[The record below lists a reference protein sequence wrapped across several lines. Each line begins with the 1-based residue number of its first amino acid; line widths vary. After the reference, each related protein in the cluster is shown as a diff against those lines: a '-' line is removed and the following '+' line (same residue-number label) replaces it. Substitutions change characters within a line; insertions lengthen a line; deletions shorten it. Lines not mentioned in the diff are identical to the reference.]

1 MGSEDLIFFQIKSK
15 HKMLSVKL
23 ITLVLS
29 MAMFSH
35 GKAVQQCN
43 SCCPTPTPPD
53 EDAITCDKL
62 GEHLDKLDDAIAEG
76 SCDEVEG
83 QQSDAVCNEF
93 TKAIPPCM
101 VLNGG
106 VKQSECLAEKASEL
120 GDEEI
125 VTNCKCKAFRNIRNT
140 VGSVKNMMCVDSR
153 ESRNFG
159 YGYGMNTIWFQYLLC
174 KDLGFACYFFT
185 QGWNQ
190 GDFGQ
195 YYLYDNLLDSSTG
208 ISDDT
213 LLTLAV
219 VGGLGGGYRP
229 QYAPAHGHYYPP
241 PPEPEPETE
250 PEAEPETEPEHEP
263 LPLHRRRRS
272 SGIPSSG
279 ATSTEKPSSRRRRQ
293 TSSEEPSETPTSSR
307 RRREASKA
315 TEKPTS
321 SRRRCEASKET
332 EKSTSSR
339 RRREA
344 SKETEKPTSSR
355 RRREVSKETEKPT
368 SSRRRREASNETEK
382 PATSRRRRE
391 ASKETEKPTTSRRR
405 REVSKET
412 SEKSTSSRRR
422 REASKETSEKPA
434 STGTSSRRRRENCCD
449 LNGSDVCE
457 IDQVLCDD

>member
-125 VTNCKCKAFRNIRNT
+125 ATNCKCKAFRNIRDT

-174 KDLGFACYFFT
+174 KDMSFACYFFT

-195 YYLYDNLLDSSTG
+195 YYLYDNLLDSSSGLT
-208 ISDDT
+208 DDT

-219 VGGLGGGYRP
+219 VGGGLGGGYRP
-229 QYAPAHGHYYPP
+229 RYAPAHGHYYPTT
-241 PPEPEPETE
+241 PEPEPETE
-250 PEAEPETEPEHEP
+250 PE
-263 LPLHRRRRS
+263 PLHRRRRS
-272 SGIPSSG
+272 GILSTPNTDEPSTAS
-279 ATSTEKPSSRRRRQ
+279 ASRRRRATPNETSTASASRRRRQRATPTNDEPSTSSASRRRLATPTDPSTASASRRRRATPATPTTEPSSSRRRR
-293 TSSEEPSETPTSSR
+293 STPTPEAPTNSR
-307 RRREASKA
+307 RRRA
-315 TEKPTS
+315 T
-321 SRRRCEASKET
+321 
-332 EKSTSSR
+332 
-339 RRREA
+339 
-344 SKETEKPTSSR
+344 
-355 RRREVSKETEKPT
+355 
-368 SSRRRREASNETEK
+368 
-382 PATSRRRRE
+382 PA
-391 ASKETEKPTTSRRR
+391 
-405 REVSKET
+405 
-412 SEKSTSSRRR
+412 
-422 REASKETSEKPA
+422 
-434 STGTSSRRRRENCCD
+434 CCD
-449 LNGSDVCE
+449 LEGDEVCE
-457 IDQVLCDD
+457 

>member
-35 GKAVQQCN
+35 GKTVQQCN

-76 SCDEVEG
+76 SCNGVEG
-83 QQSDAVCNEF
+83 QQSDAVCNAF

-101 VLNGG
+101 VLKGG
-106 VKQSECLAEKASEL
+106 VKQSECLAEKASDL

-174 KDLGFACYFFT
+174 KDMSFACYFFT

-208 ISDDT
+208 ITDDT

-229 QYAPAHGHYYPP
+229 HYAPAHGHYYPP

-250 PEAEPETEPEHEP
+250 PEPEHEP
-263 LPLHRRRRS
+263 LPSHRRRRS
-272 SGIPSSG
+272 SDVPSAS
-279 ATSTEKPSSRRRRQ
+279 ATSEEPSSSRRRRQ
-293 TSSEEPSETPTSSR
+293 ATEATSVKPSSSR
-307 RRREASKA
+307 RRRQA
-315 TEKPTS
+315 TEETSEKPS
-321 SRRRCEASKET
+321 
-332 EKSTSSR
+332 SSR
-339 RRREA
+339 RRRQ
-344 SKETEKPTSSR
+344 
-355 RRREVSKETEKPT
+355 
-368 SSRRRREASNETEK
+368 
-382 PATSRRRRE
+382 AT
-391 ASKETEKPTTSRRR
+391 KG
-405 REVSKET
+405 
-412 SEKSTSSRRR
+412 
-422 REASKETSEKPA
+422 TSEKPS
-434 STGTSSRRRRENCCD
+434 STETSSRRRRENCCD

-457 IDQVLCDD
+457 VDQVLC

>member
-35 GKAVQQCN
+35 GKSVQQCN

-62 GEHLDKLDDAIAEG
+62 GEHLGMLDDAIAEG

-83 QQSDAVCNEF
+83 QQSDAVCNSF

-101 VLNGG
+101 VLKGG
-106 VKQSECLAEKASEL
+106 AKQSECLAEKASKL
-120 GDEEI
+120 GDADI

-174 KDLGFACYFFT
+174 KDMSFACYFFT

-208 ISDDT
+208 ITDDT

-229 QYAPAHGHYYPP
+229 HYAPAHGHYYPP

-250 PEAEPETEPEHEP
+250 PEPEPEHVPEP
-263 LPLHRRRRS
+263 LPKYRRRRS
-272 SGIPSSG
+272 SNVPASG
-279 ATSTEKPSSRRRRQ
+279 ATTTEKPSSSRRRRQ
-293 TSSEEPSETPTSSR
+293 APTEATSEKPSSSRRRRQAPIEATSEKPSSSRRRRQAPTKVTSEKPSSVETSSR
-307 RRREASKA
+307 RRRE
-315 TEKPTS
+315 T
-321 SRRRCEASKET
+321 
-332 EKSTSSR
+332 
-339 RRREA
+339 
-344 SKETEKPTSSR
+344 
-355 RRREVSKETEKPT
+355 
-368 SSRRRREASNETEK
+368 
-382 PATSRRRRE
+382 
-391 ASKETEKPTTSRRR
+391 
-405 REVSKET
+405 
-412 SEKSTSSRRR
+412 
-422 REASKETSEKPA
+422 
-434 STGTSSRRRRENCCD
+434 CCD
-449 LNGSDVCE
+449 LN
-457 IDQVLCDD
+457 

>member
-1 MGSEDLIFFQIKSK
+1 
-15 HKMLSVKL
+15 
-23 ITLVLS
+23 
-29 MAMFSH
+29 
-35 GKAVQQCN
+35 
-43 SCCPTPTPPD
+43 
-53 EDAITCDKL
+53 
-62 GEHLDKLDDAIAEG
+62 
-76 SCDEVEG
+76 
-83 QQSDAVCNEF
+83 
-93 TKAIPPCM
+93 M

-250 PEAEPETEPEHEP
+250 PEHEP

-293 TSSEEPSETPTSSR
+293 TSEEPSETP
-307 RRREASKA
+307 
-315 TEKPTS
+315 
-321 SRRRCEASKET
+321 
-332 EKSTSSR
+332 TSSR

-355 RRREVSKETEKPT
+355 RRREASKETEKPT
-368 SSRRRREASNETEK
+368 SSRRRRE
-382 PATSRRRRE
+382 
-391 ASKETEKPTTSRRR
+391 
-405 REVSKET
+405 
-412 SEKSTSSRRR
+412 
-422 REASKETSEKPA
+422 
-434 STGTSSRRRRENCCD
+434 
-449 LNGSDVCE
+449 
-457 IDQVLCDD
+457 

>member
-53 EDAITCDKL
+53 EDAVTCDKL
-62 GEHLDKLDDAIAEG
+62 GEHLNKLDDAIAEG

-83 QQSDAVCNEF
+83 QQSDAVCNSF

-159 YGYGMNTIWFQYLLC
+159 HGYGMNTIWFQYLLC
-174 KDLGFACYFFT
+174 KDLGIACYFFT

-293 TSSEEPSETPTSSR
+293 TSEEPSETPTSSR
-307 RRREASKA
+307 RRR
-315 TEKPTS
+315 
-321 SRRRCEASKET
+321 EASKET

-344 SKETEKPTSSR
+344 SQ
-355 RRREVSKETEKPT
+355 ETEKPT
-368 SSRRRREASNETEK
+368 SSRRRREASKQTE
-382 PATSRRRRE
+382 E
-391 ASKETEKPTTSRRR
+391 PTTSRRR

-412 SEKSTSSRRR
+412 SEKPTTSRRREVSKETSEKPTISRRRREASKEISDKSTSSRRR
-422 REASKETSEKPA
+422 SEASKETSEKPA

>member
-62 GEHLDKLDDAIAEG
+62 GEHLDKLDDALAEG

-83 QQSDAVCNEF
+83 QQSDAVCNAF

-101 VLNGG
+101 VLKGG
-106 VKQSECLAEKASEL
+106 SKQSECLAEKASEL

-125 VTNCKCKAFRNIRNT
+125 ATNCKCKAFRNIRYT

-174 KDLGFACYFFT
+174 KDLGIACYFFT

-195 YYLYDNLLDSSTG
+195 YYLYDNLLDSSSG

-241 PPEPEPETE
+241 PPEPEPKLS
-250 PEAEPETEPEHEP
+250 P
-263 LPLHRRRRS
+263 RQNQ
-272 SGIPSSG
+272 
-279 ATSTEKPSSRRRRQ
+279 KPSQSMNPFLYTDAVDLLVFLPAVPHQQKSLPAGDAVRHLRSHLRRLPAAGGAVRHPRRL
-293 TSSEEPSETPTSSR
+293 R
-307 RRREASKA
+307 
-315 TEKPTS
+315 
-321 SRRRCEASKET
+321 
-332 EKSTSSR
+332 
-339 RRREA
+339 
-344 SKETEKPTSSR
+344 
-355 RRREVSKETEKPT
+355 
-368 SSRRRREASNETEK
+368 NL
-382 PATSRRRRE
+382 PAVGGAVRH
-391 ASKETEKPTTSRRR
+391 PM
-405 REVSKET
+405 
-412 SEKSTSSRRR
+412 
-422 REASKETSEKPA
+422 
-434 STGTSSRRRRENCCD
+434 
-449 LNGSDVCE
+449 
-457 IDQVLCDD
+457 

>member
-159 YGYGMNTIWFQYLLC
+159 HGYGMNTIWFQYLLC
-174 KDLGFACYFFT
+174 KDLGIACT
-185 QGWNQ
+185 
-190 GDFGQ
+190 
-195 YYLYDNLLDSSTG
+195 SSLRDG
-208 ISDDT
+208 IREILGNITCTIIFSIHQQCSDDT

-250 PEAEPETEPEHEP
+250 PEPEPESERKHVPEP
-263 LPLHRRRRS
+263 LPFYRRRRS
-272 SGIPSSG
+272 SDVPASG
-279 ATSTEKPSSRRRRQ
+279 ATTSEKPSSRRRREE
-293 TSSEEPSETPTSSR
+293 TSEKPSSR
-307 RRREASKA
+307 RRREETS
-315 TEKPTS
+315 EKP
-321 SRRRCEASKET
+321 
-332 EKSTSSR
+332 SR
-339 RRREA
+339 RRRE
-344 SKETEKPTSSR
+344 T
-355 RRREVSKETEKPT
+355 
-368 SSRRRREASNETEK
+368 
-382 PATSRRRRE
+382 
-391 ASKETEKPTTSRRR
+391 
-405 REVSKET
+405 
-412 SEKSTSSRRR
+412 
-422 REASKETSEKPA
+422 
-434 STGTSSRRRRENCCD
+434 CCD

-457 IDQVLCDD
+457 TDQVLCDD

>member
-1 MGSEDLIFFQIKSK
+1 MGSEDIIFFQIKSK
-15 HKMLSVKL
+15 HKMLSIKL
-23 ITLVLS
+23 VTLMLS

-35 GKAVQQCN
+35 GKTVQQCN

-76 SCDEVEG
+76 SCNGVEG
-83 QQSDAVCNEF
+83 QQSDAVCNAF

-101 VLNGG
+101 VLKGG
-106 VKQSECLAEKASEL
+106 VKQSECLAEKASDL

-174 KDLGFACYFFT
+174 KDVSFACYFFT

-208 ISDDT
+208 ITDDT
-213 LLTLAV
+213 LLPLAV

-229 QYAPAHGHYYPP
+229 HYAPAHGHYYPP

-250 PEAEPETEPEHEP
+250 PEPEPESEPEHEP
-263 LPLHRRRRS
+263 LPLYRRRRS
-272 SGIPSSG
+272 SDVPSGG

-293 TSSEEPSETPTSSR
+293 ATEATS
-307 RRREASKA
+307 
-315 TEKPTS
+315 EKPTS
-321 SRRRCEASKET
+321 SRGRRQAT
-332 EKSTSSR
+332 EKTSVKPSR
-339 RRREA
+339 RRRGE
-344 SKETEKPTSSR
+344 
-355 RRREVSKETEKPT
+355 
-368 SSRRRREASNETEK
+368 
-382 PATSRRRRE
+382 
-391 ASKETEKPTTSRRR
+391 
-405 REVSKET
+405 
-412 SEKSTSSRRR
+412 
-422 REASKETSEKPA
+422 KETSEKP
-434 STGTSSRRRRENCCD
+434 SRRRRGEEETSEKPSRRRRGEEESSKKPSRRRRGEEETAEKPSSTKTSSMRRRETCCD
-449 LNGSDVCE
+449 LNASDVCE

>member
-1 MGSEDLIFFQIKSK
+1 MGSEDLMFFQINSK

-62 GEHLDKLDDAIAEG
+62 GEHLDKLDDAISEG

-159 YGYGMNTIWFQYLLC
+159 HGYGMNTIWFQYLLC
-174 KDLGFACYFFT
+174 KDMSFACYFFT

-241 PPEPEPETE
+241 PPEPESETE

-293 TSSEEPSETPTSSR
+293 TSEEPSETPTSSR
-307 RRREASKA
+307 RRR
-315 TEKPTS
+315 
-321 SRRRCEASKET
+321 EASKET

-344 SKETEKPTSSR
+344 SKETEKST
-355 RRREVSKETEKPT
+355 T
-368 SSRRRREASNETEK
+368 SSRRRREASKQTEE
-382 PATSRRRRE
+382 PTSSRRRRE

-412 SEKSTSSRRR
+412 SEKPTTSRRR

>member
-1 MGSEDLIFFQIKSK
+1 LLDSLLQEIKSK

-35 GKAVQQCN
+35 GKSVQQCN

-53 EDAITCDKL
+53 EDAVTCDKL
-62 GEHLDKLDDAIAEG
+62 GEHLGMLDDAIAEG

-83 QQSDAVCNEF
+83 QQSDAVCNAF

-101 VLNGG
+101 VLKGG
-106 VKQSECLAEKASEL
+106 VKQSECLAEKASDL

-174 KDLGFACYFFT
+174 KDMSFACYFFT

-208 ISDDT
+208 ITDDT

-241 PPEPEPETE
+241 PPEPEPEIE
-250 PEAEPETEPEHEP
+250 PEPETEPEHEP
-263 LPLHRRRRS
+263 LPSHRRRRS
-272 SGIPSSG
+272 SDIPSTN
-279 ATSTEKPSSRRRRQ
+279 TSTDKPSSRRRRQ
-293 TSSEEPSETPTSSR
+293 TSSEETSKKPSSSR
-307 RRREASKA
+307 RRRDVTKA
-315 TEKPTS
+315 TSEKPS
-321 SRRRCEASKET
+321 
-332 EKSTSSR
+332 SSR
-339 RRREA
+339 RRRDVTKA
-344 SKETEKPTSSR
+344 TSEKPSSSR
-355 RRREVSKETEKPT
+355 RRRVVTKETSEEKSS
-368 SSRRRREASNETEK
+368 SSRRRRN
-382 PATSRRRRE
+382 
-391 ASKETEKPTTSRRR
+391 
-405 REVSKET
+405 VSKET
-412 SEKSTSSRRR
+412 SEKPSST
-422 REASKETSEKPA
+422 ETF
-434 STGTSSRRRRENCCD
+434 SRRRRENCCD
-449 LNGSDVCE
+449 LKGSDVCE

>member
-1 MGSEDLIFFQIKSK
+1 MGSEDIIFFQIKSK
-15 HKMLSVKL
+15 HKMLSIKL
-23 ITLVLS
+23 VTLMLS

-35 GKAVQQCN
+35 GKTVQQCN

-76 SCDEVEG
+76 SCNGVEG
-83 QQSDAVCNEF
+83 QQSDAVCNAF

-101 VLNGG
+101 VLKGG
-106 VKQSECLAEKASEL
+106 VKQSECLAEKASDL

-174 KDLGFACYFFT
+174 KDMSFACYFFT

-195 YYLYDNLLDSSTG
+195 YYLYDNLLDSSSGLT
-208 ISDDT
+208 DNT

-219 VGGLGGGYRP
+219 VGGGLGGGYRP

-250 PEAEPETEPEHEP
+250 PENEPEP
-263 LPLHRRRRS
+263 LPSHRRRRS
-272 SGIPSSG
+272 SSDTPITVSSPSRRRRQTSSD
-279 ATSTEKPSSRRRRQ
+279 ATATSSRRRRQ
-293 TSSEEPSETPTSSR
+293 TSSDATVTSSR
-307 RRREASKA
+307 RRRQ
-315 TEKPTS
+315 TS
-321 SRRRCEASKET
+321 SSAT
-332 EKSTSSR
+332 VTSSR
-339 RRREA
+339 RRRQTSSDA
-344 SKETEKPTSSR
+344 TVSSLSSR
-355 RRREVSKETEKPT
+355 RRRETPT
-368 SSRRRREASNETEK
+368 TQSTSTASRRRRS
-382 PATSRRRRE
+382 
-391 ASKETEKPTTSRRR
+391 
-405 REVSKET
+405 
-412 SEKSTSSRRR
+412 
-422 REASKETSEKPA
+422 
-434 STGTSSRRRRENCCD
+434 CCD
-449 LNGSDVCE
+449 PDDIEVCQS
-457 IDQVLCDD
+457 DQVPC